1 MTALQTRRIAST
13 ITNQMSGDPNFPKR
27 LFIAFAGLAVV
38 SAAIVVLVGNPP
50 EVRAASPQTA
60 QSRLAFDVISVK
72 RSVSKD
78 RGGLTQTFPGRF
90 VATNATLKMFFRP
103 AYGIRGD
110 YQISGGPNWIDT
122 DRYDVQATT
131 GFSATLED
139 VHRMLQTLLAE
150 QFRVTLHREPR
161 EIPVYALV
169 VGKSGVKLKAV
180 LASGAAI
187 TAKDSK
193 PIGQTM
199 VGLAEYLSRLPS
211 IDRPV
216 LDRTG
221 LAERYDVSPLVTV
234 SRVKGANSD
243 DSIFTAIQDFGLKL
257 ESQKGIIDVLVID
270 HAEKPPEN

>member
-1 MTALQTRRIAST
+1 ML
-13 ITNQMSGDPNFPKR
+13 
-27 LFIAFAGLAVV
+27 
-38 SAAIVVLVGNPP
+38 
-50 EVRAASPQTA
+50 
-60 QSRLAFDVISVK
+60 
-72 RSVSKD
+72 
-78 RGGLTQTFPGRF
+78 
-90 VATNATLKMFFRP
+90 FRP
-103 AYGIRGD
+103 AYAIRGD

-122 DRYDVQATT
+122 NGYDVQATT

-139 VHRMLQTLLAE
+139 VHRMLQTL
-150 QFRVTLHREPR
+150 RVTLHREPR

-180 LASGAAI
+180 VASGDAI
-187 TAKDSK
+187 SAKDSK
-193 PIGQTM
+193 PNGQTM

-221 LAERYDVSPLVTV
+221 LTERYDVSPLVTV
-234 SRVKGANSD
+234 SRTKGANSD

-270 HAEKPPEN
+270 RAEKPPEN

>member
-1 MTALQTRRIAST
+1 M
-13 ITNQMSGDPNFPKR
+13 TNQMSGDPNFPKG
-27 LFIAFAGLAVV
+27 LFIAFAGLAVL

-50 EVRAASPQTA
+50 EVRAASPQTE
-60 QSRLAFDVISVK
+60 QSRLAFDAVSIK
-72 RSVSKD
+72 RSVSKGP
-78 RGGLTQTFPGRF
+78 GGLTQTLPGRF
-90 VATNATLKMFFRP
+90 VATNATLKMLFRP
-103 AYGIRGD
+103 AHGIRGD

-122 DRYDVQATT
+122 DRYDVQATI

-139 VHRMLQTLLAE
+139 VHRMLQALLAE

-169 VGKSGVKLKAV
+169 VGKSGVKLKEV
-180 LASGAAI
+180 LASGDAI
-187 TAKDSK
+187 TGKDSK
-193 PIGQTM
+193 SNGQTM

-221 LAERYDVSPLVTV
+221 LAESYDVSPLVTV
-234 SRVKGANSD
+234 SRAKRANSD
-243 DSIFTAIQDFGLKL
+243 DFIFTAIQEFGLRL

>member
-1 MTALQTRRIAST
+1 MTARQTRQIASMIT
-13 ITNQMSGDPNFPKR
+13 IGTSGDANFPRR
-27 LFIAFAGLAVV
+27 LFIEFRRLAVV
-38 SAAIVVLVGNPP
+38 SAAICAVVGLRP
-50 EVRAASPQTA
+50 EVRAAPPQTE
-60 QSRLAFDVISVK
+60 QSRLAFDVVSIK
-72 RSVSKD
+72 RSLSTGP
-78 RGGLTQTFPGRF
+78 GGLTQTLPGRF
-90 VATNATLKMFFRP
+90 VGTNATLKMLFRP

-122 DRYDVQATT
+122 DRYDIQATT

-169 VGKSGVKLKAV
+169 IGKGSLKLKPV
-180 LASGAAI
+180 LTSGDAT
-187 TAKDSK
+187 TAKDGK
-193 PIGQTM
+193 PKGQTM
-199 VGLAEYLSRLPS
+199 VALAEYLSRLPG

-221 LAERYDVSPLVTV
+221 LAERYDVRALVTV
-234 SRVKGANSD
+234 SRSKRANSD
-243 DSIFTAIQDFGLKL
+243 DSIFALIQDFGLKL
-257 ESQKGIIDVLVID
+257 ESQKGLIDVLVVD

>member
-1 MTALQTRRIAST
+1 MTARQTRQIASMIT
-13 ITNQMSGDPNFPKR
+13 IGTSGDANFPRR
-27 LFIAFAGLAVV
+27 LFIEFRRLA
-38 SAAIVVLVGNPP
+38 AP
-50 EVRAASPQTA
+50 PQTE
-60 QSRLAFDVISVK
+60 QSRLAFDVVSIK
-72 RSVSKD
+72 RSLSTGP
-78 RGGLTQTFPGRF
+78 GGLTQTLPGRF
-90 VATNATLKMFFRP
+90 VGTNATLKMLFRP

-122 DRYDVQATT
+122 DRYDIQATT

-169 VGKSGVKLKAV
+169 IGKGSLKLKPV
-180 LASGAAI
+180 LTSGDAT
-187 TAKDSK
+187 TAKDGK
-193 PIGQTM
+193 PKGQTM
-199 VGLAEYLSRLPS
+199 VALAEYLSRLPG

-221 LAERYDVSPLVTV
+221 LAERYDVRALVTV
-234 SRVKGANSD
+234 SRSKRANSD
-243 DSIFTAIQDFGLKL
+243 DSIFALIQDFGLKL
-257 ESQKGIIDVLVID
+257 ESQKGLIDVLVVD

>member
-1 MTALQTRRIAST
+1 MTARQTRQIAST
-13 ITNQMSGDPNFPKR
+13 ITIGTSGDANFPRR
-27 LFIAFAGLAVV
+27 LFIEFRRLAVV
-38 SAAIVVLVGNPP
+38 SAAICAVVGLRP
-50 EVRAASPQTA
+50 EVRAAPPQTE
-60 QSRLAFDVISVK
+60 QSRLAFDVVSIK
-72 RSVSKD
+72 RSLSTGP
-78 RGGLTQTFPGRF
+78 GGLTQTLPGRF
-90 VATNATLKMFFRP
+90 VGTNATLKMLFRP

-122 DRYDVQATT
+122 DRYDIQATT

-169 VGKSGVKLKAV
+169 IGKGSLKLKPV
-180 LASGAAI
+180 LTSGDAT
-187 TAKDSK
+187 TAKDGK
-193 PIGQTM
+193 PKGQTM
-199 VGLAEYLSRLPS
+199 VALAEYLSRLPG

-221 LAERYDVSPLVTV
+221 LAERYDVRALVTV
-234 SRVKGANSD
+234 SRSKRANSD
-243 DSIFTAIQDFGLKL
+243 DSIFALIQDFGLKL
-257 ESQKGIIDVLVID
+257 ESQKGLIDVLVVD

>member
-1 MTALQTRRIAST
+1 ML
-13 ITNQMSGDPNFPKR
+13 
-27 LFIAFAGLAVV
+27 
-38 SAAIVVLVGNPP
+38 
-50 EVRAASPQTA
+50 
-60 QSRLAFDVISVK
+60 
-72 RSVSKD
+72 
-78 RGGLTQTFPGRF
+78 
-90 VATNATLKMFFRP
+90 FRP

-122 DRYDVQATT
+122 DRYDIQATT

-139 VHRMLQTLLAE
+139 VHRMLQTLLTE

-169 VGKSGVKLKAV
+169 IGKSGLKLKPV
-180 LASGAAI
+180 QASGDAT
-187 TAKDSK
+187 TAKDGK
-193 PIGQTM
+193 PDGQTM
-199 VGLAEYLSRLPS
+199 VGLAEYLSRLPG

-234 SRVKGANSD
+234 SRLKRANSD
-243 DSIFTAIQDFGLKL
+243 DSIFAVIQDFGLKL
-257 ESQKGIIDVLVID
+257 ESQKGLIDVLVID